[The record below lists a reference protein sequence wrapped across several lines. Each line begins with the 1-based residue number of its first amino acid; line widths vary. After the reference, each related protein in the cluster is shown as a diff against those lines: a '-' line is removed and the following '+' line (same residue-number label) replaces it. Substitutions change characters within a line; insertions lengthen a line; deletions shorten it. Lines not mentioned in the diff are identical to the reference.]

1 MSEATAVMRPT
12 SIAALAS
19 IEPAASGLR
28 AIIYQCIFEEGERG
42 AVCDELE
49 AALDMRHQTAS
60 ARIRELAQRGLIV
73 DSLRRR
79 PTRSGRAAVVWTA
92 VRSEQ

>member
-1 MSEATAVMRPT
+1 MSEGTVNIRPT
-12 SIAALAS
+12 SKAAFAS
-19 IEPAASGLR
+19 IKPEASDLR
-28 AIIYQCIFEEGERG
+28 AVVYQCIQATQGG
-42 AVCDELE
+42 AICEAIEL
-49 AALDMRHQTAS
+49 ALNLRHQTVS
-60 ARIRELAQRGLIV
+60 ARIRELFQRGLIV